1 MWEKKTNICARKL
14 RYECSDLA
22 HFLHLLKK
30 SLNLNGWPTKT
41 ENERTLASVHRGR
54 SQTTLTSFC
63 LFLIT
68 YPPCWHFLPYKR
80 WQKVDIFGPTTSCKR
95 SLWTTPYQLL
105 YCYTKVLDIFS
116 QTTSSLHF
124 FKLLLSLVAG
134 LIVQASFTPLLQL
147 SILKADKKYL
157 YFSQT
162 PVNENSPF
170 CSIGLFHPLFHT
182 VLKWS

>member
-1 MWEKKTNICARKL
+1 MIQ
-14 RYECSDLA
+14 YSI
-22 HFLHLLKK
+22 
-30 SLNLNGWPTKT
+30 
-41 ENERTLASVHRGR
+41 RGR
-54 SQTTLTSFC
+54 SKTTLTRFWIFFDH
-63 LFLIT
+63 LLT
-68 YPPCWHFLPYKR
+68 PH
-80 WQKVDIFGPTTSCKR
+80 VDIFYLINVDKKLTFLDYLPTTSCKR

-170 CSIGLFHPLFHT
+170 CPIELFHPLFHT